1 MDGSHFSQHSKP
13 ALREPFAISIRFC
26 RNGLPWFGM
35 TLFITVLIRI
45 LEAMFVIGGIGSFVV
60 LILSGIEDVETLMS
74 SEESSH

>member
-1 MDGSHFSQHSKP
+1 
-13 ALREPFAISIRFC
+13 
-26 RNGLPWFGM
+26 M